1 LTCFGHLGNQK
12 TELKNQLLKKYYRF
26 SKTLKTRSASNWKR
40 FRFYSLY
47 AWLGSLMMTI
57 SILLA
62 TLELDKSHPLF
73 LDIGKD
79 KCSVDENGIQYWGT
93 K

>member
-1 LTCFGHLGNQK
+1 
-12 TELKNQLLKKYYRF
+12 
-26 SKTLKTRSASNWKR
+26 LKTAGGSNLKR
-40 FRFYSLY
+40 FKFYSLY
-47 AWLGSLMMTI
+47 AWLGSLIMTI

-73 LDIGKD
+73 LNIGKD

-93 K
+93 KKRLKLST